1 MIGTGKEVS
10 LWEKENVFVQG
21 TKEKE
26 KSLDYFEQ
34 PNSEQY
40 TYVYDNLRIWPV

>member
-1 MIGTGKEVS
+1 M
-10 LWEKENVFVQG
+10 QG

-34 PNSEQY
+34 PNSEY
-40 TYVYDNLRIWPV
+40 IRMYRYNLRIDLV